1 MYNMK
6 TRTQQF
12 IKQAGLWEDFQEL
25 QRTIKN
31 VPRVMKVKGMLGV

>member
-6 TRTQQF
+6 TRTRQF
-12 IKQAGLWEDFQEL
+12 IKQAGLWEEFQEL
-25 QRTIKN
+25 ERTIKN